1 MFTLKKVAMR
11 SCCIEWCI
19 GQLHLTD
26 RQTVIK
32 LYSIIIVINDF
43 NNSFLVVLTGFLS
56 NVHNMHTMY
65 CYNHT
70 LDRN

>member
-1 MFTLKKVAMR
+1 MLTLKKVAMR

-32 LYSIIIVINDF
+32 LS
-43 NNSFLVVLTGFLS
+43 LL
-56 NVHNMHTMY
+56 
-65 CYNHT
+65 
-70 LDRN
+70 